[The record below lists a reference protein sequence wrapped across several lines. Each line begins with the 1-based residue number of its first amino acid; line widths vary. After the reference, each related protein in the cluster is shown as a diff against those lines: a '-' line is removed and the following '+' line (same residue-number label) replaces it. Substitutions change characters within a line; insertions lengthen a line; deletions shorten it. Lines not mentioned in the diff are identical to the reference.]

1 MNTTALN
8 TVAETGWDMTIGAEA
23 VPGSRHLPVYDPV
36 TGQVFARAPDATV
49 AETDAAIEAAAAA
62 FPAWSARSWDD
73 RAARIRSFGAAIRE
87 DNSSLARVLCREQGK
102 PLEKAISEIGAGL
115 AYLEA
120 YCAMR
125 LEPEVLKDT
134 EKQRIELHHRPL
146 GVVGA
151 ITAWNYPLLLAIWK
165 IAPALVAGNTV
176 VVKPAPS
183 TPLATLAIGRIAAR
197 VLPTGVVNVIS
208 GATGAG
214 ERLTQHPLVRKI
226 TFTGSSETGKRIMA
240 NASPRLKRL
249 TLELGGN
256 DAGIVLE
263 DADPKAIAA
272 DIFWAKFSNCGQV
285 CAALKRLYVH
295 RSIFE
300 PLCAALAEVAAQVK
314 IGPGFSAGVQIGPMQ
329 NRAQRDRIAATVEAS
344 IAAGARVIYQS
355 EIPSGDGYFYPIT
368 LLADAPEDSTVVSSE
383 TFGPVLAIL
392 SYDDVEDAI
401 RRANDTEYGLGA
413 SVWSPDTARATAIAQ
428 RLESGSSWVNQH
440 PSMDPNVPF
449 GGIKSSGLG
458 VEGGIRGLEE
468 FTTIQVVNIK
478 KQ

>member
-1 MNTTALN
+1 MNHSALN
-8 TVAETGWDMTIGAEA
+8 MVAETGWDMTIGGNA

-36 TGQVFARAPDATV
+36 SGDVFAQAPDATI
-49 AETDAAIEAAAAA
+49 AETDAAIAAAAAA
-62 FPAWSARSWDD
+62 FPAWAALSWDE
-73 RAARIRSFGAAIRE
+73 RAARVREFGAAIRE
-87 DNSSLARVLCREQGK
+87 DNSNLARLLCREQGK

-115 AYLEA
+115 AYLES

-125 LEPEVLKDT
+125 LEPEVFKDT
-134 EKQRIELHHRPL
+134 ATQRIELHHRPL

-183 TPLATLAIGRIAAR
+183 TPLATLALGRIAAR
-197 VLPTGVVNVIS
+197 VLPPGVVNVVS
-208 GATGAG
+208 GATEAG
-214 ERLTQHPLVRKI
+214 ERLTQHPTVRKI
-226 TFTGSSETGKRIMA
+226 TFTGSTETGKRIMA
-240 NASPRLKRL
+240 NASARLKRL

-300 PLCAALAEVAAQVK
+300 QLCTALSEVAAQVK
-314 IGPGFSAGVQIGPMQ
+314 IGPGLSAGVQIGPMQ
-329 NRAQRDRIAATVEAS
+329 NRAQRDRMVETVAAS
-344 IAAGARVIYQS
+344 IAAGARLIYQS
-355 EIPSGDGYFYPIT
+355 EIPAGGGYFYPIT
-368 LLADAPEDSTVVSSE
+368 LLAEAPEDSPVVRSE

-392 SYDDVEDAI
+392 PYDDVEDAI

-428 RLESGSSWVNQH
+428 RLEAGSTWVNQH

-458 VEGGIRGLEE
+458 VEGGLRGLEE
-468 FTTIQVVNIK
+468 FTSIQVVNVK